1 MRRRQNHFVQH
12 HNVVAPNV
20 VAPSVVASQAP
31 AQAGHGRFLA
41 LSDLGRRLRRTFA
54 QKISVRGYAF
64 RLAAATSWL
73 TLTTAVPAL
82 AKIEVAGQPIQD
94 SNVAGVSM
102 FIGLVLFATITAM
115 LHLTGRKQWSQREGA
130 LVAELESA
138 RAKLERAHVFLSAE
152 PQIIVAWGSAS
163 GEPEIEGEI
172 GLVTDA
178 PVPRRALGFG
188 AWLEPALAQR
198 LDDCV
203 ERLRRRGEGFRMS
216 LVSLAGRHL
225 EAEGR
230 AISGRAVLRIRDI
243 SGDRLELLALRQRH
257 AELGA
262 QTDGLRAMLDSIAAP
277 VWMRDT
283 EGALS
288 WVNSAYARAV
298 EAGDSTEAVA
308 KGVELLDRDA
318 RETSRRVMASG
329 EIWRARLPGLV
340 SGARC
345 LLDIVDVPTRAG
357 AVGYAQD
364 LSELEAVRDNLEQQ
378 MESHTRTLDQLPT
391 AVAIF
396 DGQKRL
402 AFHNAAYRQLW
413 GLPQDFLD
421 QGPTDSEILDRLRAE
436 RRLPEQADFRTWRA
450 GLMSAYQA
458 QETREHLWYVP
469 GGRTFRVVSN
479 PSPHGGVTYLYDDVT
494 ERFEIESRF
503 KQLMSVQNE
512 TLDTLQ
518 EGVVVFG
525 TDGRLKLYNPAFAHI
540 WRLDDAA
547 LADHPHFDAIAQKC
561 APLADQD
568 GGFAKLREVVTGLHE
583 QRTGLAFR
591 MNRSDGLVLDCA
603 AQPLPDGA
611 TLLTFIDATAQVSVE
626 RALTDR
632 NQALIEAENLRNDF
646 VHHISYELRSPLT
659 NIIGFIQLLGDE
671 SVGPLNQRQRDYVG
685 YVMKSSEALLAIIN
699 DILDLATIDKDGMHL
714 ELEDVDIAGTMRA
727 AAAGVQDRLSESGIH
742 LSIVALDDVG
752 TFRADGKRVRQILFN
767 LLSNAIGFSEP
778 GQTVTLAALRR
789 DEEIAF
795 KVSDN
800 GRGIPPDVLDKVFDR
815 FKSHTIGARH
825 RGVGLGLSIVKA
837 LVELHEGK
845 IHIDSAP
852 GEGTAVTCIFPARA
866 SEAASKA
873 ASEAAPQLDGARSP
887 V

>member
-1 MRRRQNHFVQH
+1 MIELGRTFSQSASNQDVFGAVRAWIARAPKWLLRISSASLPALIAATPALAQAAGAEQQMHE
-12 HNVVAPNV
+12 PNV
-20 VAPSVVASQAP
+20 V
-31 AQAGHGRFLA
+31 
-41 LSDLGRRLRRTFA
+41 
-54 QKISVRGYAF
+54 
-64 RLAAATSWL
+64 
-73 TLTTAVPAL
+73 
-82 AKIEVAGQPIQD
+82 
-94 SNVAGVSM
+94 GVSLVV
-102 FIGLVLFATITAM
+102 GLVIFSTITAL
-115 LHLTGRKQWSQREGA
+115 LHLTGRKQWTQRETS
-130 LVAELESA
+130 LVAELEAA

-163 GEPEIEGEI
+163 SEPEIEGEI

-178 PVPRRALGFG
+178 PVPRRVLGFG

-230 AISGRAVLRIRDI
+230 AIAGRAVLRIRDV
-243 SGDRLELLALRQRH
+243 SGDRLELLSLRQRH
-257 AELGA
+257 SELGA
-262 QTDGLRAMLDSIAAP
+262 QADALRAMLDSIAAP
-277 VWMRDT
+277 AWTRDA
-283 EGALS
+283 EGKLT
-288 WVNSAYARAV
+288 WVNAAYARAV
-298 EAGDSTEAVA
+298 EVKDPTEAVA

-318 RETSRRVMASG
+318 RETSRRTIEGG
-329 EIWRARLPGLV
+329 ETWRARLPGLV
-340 SGARC
+340 SGARR

-357 AVGYAQD
+357 SVGYAQD

-396 DGQKRL
+396 DGHKRL
-402 AFHNAAYRQLW
+402 VFHNAAYRQLW
-413 GLPQDFLD
+413 ALPQNFLD
-421 QGPTDSEILDRLRAE
+421 QGPTDPEILDRLRAE
-436 RRLPEQADFRTWRA
+436 RRLPEQADFRTWKA
-450 GLMSAYQA
+450 GLMAAYQS
-458 QETREHLWYVP
+458 QETREHVWYVP

-503 KQLMSVQNE
+503 KQMMSVQNE

-518 EGVVVFG
+518 EGVAVFG
-525 TDGRLKLYNPAFAHI
+525 TDGKLKLHNPAFAHM
-540 WRLDDAA
+540 WRLDEAGLIA
-547 LADHPHFDAIAQKC
+547 RPHFDVIAQEC
-561 APLADQD
+561 APLAGPG
-568 GGFAKLREVVTGLHE
+568 GGFAKLRAIVTGLHE
-583 QRTGLAFR
+583 QRTGQSFR

-611 TLLTFIDATAQVSVE
+611 TLITFIDATAQVSVE

-659 NIIGFIQLLGDE
+659 NIIGFIQLLNDE
-671 SVGPLNQRQRDYVG
+671 TVGPLNARQRDYVG
-685 YVMKSSEALLAIIN
+685 YVMKSSAALLAIIN
-699 DILDLATIDKDGMHL
+699 DILDLATIDKDGMQL
-714 ELEDVDIAGTMRA
+714 ELEDVDIAETMRA
-727 AAAGVQDRLSESGIH
+727 AAAGIQDRLSESGIN
-742 LSIVALDDVG
+742 LSIVARDDVG
-752 TFRADGKRVRQILFN
+752 SFRADSKRVRQILFN

-789 DEEIAF
+789 GEEIAF
-795 KVSDN
+795 KVTDN

-815 FKSHTIGARH
+815 FKSHTIGTRH

-837 LVELHEGK
+837 LVELHGGQ

-852 GEGTAVTCIFPARA
+852 GEGTAVTCIFPARSA
-866 SEAASKA
+866 EDAAA
-873 ASEAAPQLDGARSP
+873 GAPPALVDNSRTP